1 MGLLYSLF
9 CHGLQKVP
17 AFCNRVHNSHSRSPK
32 VTDFSTNQKHTCN
45 FLLLINSNLGSVL
58 PVLIAGILPTTTT
71 HPIFHTKF
79 GDIPLGLDCQPGGSK
94 EQSGQFPLSGPPIMQ
109 QAGSDLP
116 YIHIRAAPRIC
127 GQLQQDARSSHQH
140 NHTPSCYGGA
150 G

>member
-1 MGLLYSLF
+1 MGSKRCLHSATECITAILGHLKSLIS
-9 CHGLQKVP
+9 VP
-17 AFCNRVHNSHSRSPK
+17 IK
-32 VTDFSTNQKHTCN
+32 KHTCN

-58 PVLIAGILPTTTT
+58 PVLIAGILPKTTT